1 MLHLQINPPKW
12 FYGLFLGI
20 LATAAVAI
28 TVEIKE
34 PTLEPLAQRVSTNLN
49 GVVRI
54 SGMKTQPSDL
64 GFPIQGM
71 VVGSGFF
78 IDENLILTNN
88 HVVADGESLSIT
100 TRNSKKSYNIEVIAS
115 DKVSD
120 VALIKI
126 KDSEFEAF
134 KKNNNPTILELETSD
149 NIVLGEIVYSIGH
162 PWGFEWSI
170 SQGIISGIDRRFP
183 DEKTPKYYL
192 QTDAKIYSGNSGG
205 PLIDENGKV
214 VGMNTQ
220 IYLGDGGS
228 FGFAIPGELLK
239 KIVSNLQEEKQV
251 VWPVLGIQLG
261 IDNDG
266 NVDIRELTPDR
277 PAKAAGLQ
285 SGDVILSM
293 NGTQIHSPD
302 ELLNILAIMNKNDT
316 VTLEIKRNNVIKFIP
331 IVLDGKTSD
340 EF

>member
-1 MLHLQINPPKW
+1 MIHLQINPPKW

-20 LATAAVAI
+20 MATAAVAVA
-28 TVEIKE
+28 VEVKA
-34 PTLEPLAQRVSTNLN
+34 PTLEPLAQRVSTTLD

-54 SGMKTQPSDL
+54 SGMRTQPSDQ

-88 HVVADGESLSIT
+88 HVVENGESLTIT
-100 TRNSKKSYNIEVIAS
+100 TRNSNKPYNIEIVAS

-120 VALIKI
+120 VAIVKI
-126 KDSEFEAF
+126 VDLEFEGF
-134 KKNNNPTILELETSD
+134 KKHNNPTILELETSD
-149 NIVLGEIVYSIGH
+149 NIVLGEMVYSIGH
-162 PWGFEWSI
+162 PWGFAWSI
-170 SQGIISGIDRRFP
+170 SQGIISGTDRRFP
-183 DEKTPKYYL
+183 DETTPKYYL

-220 IYLGDGGS
+220 VYVNAGGS

-239 KIVSNLQEEKQV
+239 KIVADLQEKKQV
-251 VWPVLGIQLG
+251 VWPVLGISLG
-261 IDNDG
+261 IDTEG

-293 NGTQIHSPD
+293 NGTQIHAPD
-302 ELLNILAIMNKNDT
+302 DLLNMLAIMNPKET
-316 VTLEIKRNNVIKFIP
+316 VTLEIKRANVIKFIP
-331 IVLDGKTSD
+331 IVLDGKPSD